1 MQNKNKTVIKSK
13 DLLTL
18 FLTHSKLSFNEI
30 IQLTGTPK
38 TSVHRMLGSLED
50 MGFLD
55 KDEDNLYSLGL
66 LFLQFGQLVADRLD
80 IRQLALPVM
89 KKLRDETEEAV
100 NLIIKDGDEA
110 MYVEKLDSTHPVR
123 LYTAVGRRSPL
134 YAGACPRIILAF
146 LPQEEQE
153 QYLKTIDFKMYASG
167 TITDIDKLRLV
178 LEETKNSGYAISKS
192 ELEDHTTAIA
202 APIFDH
208 KGKVVGG
215 LSLAGPDIRFQA
227 ERLPE
232 FIEKVKAHAK
242 EVSERMGYVGD
253 VVYK

>member
-18 FLTHSKLSFNEI
+18 FLIHSKLSFNEI

-80 IRQLALPVM
+80 VREIALPVM

-146 LPQEEQE
+146 FPKEEQE
-153 QYLKTIDFKMYASG
+153 QYLKIVDFKAYASG
-167 TITDIDKLRLV
+167 TITDVDKLRLV
-178 LEETKNSGYAISKS
+178 LEETRQAGYAISKS

-202 APIFDH
+202 APIFNH
-208 KGKVVGG
+208 KGQVVGG

-232 FIEKVKAHAK
+232 FIKKVKKHAQ
-242 EVSERMGYVGD
+242 EVSEKMGYAGD

>member
-66 LFLQFGQLVADRLD
+66 LFLHFGQLVADRLD

>member
-80 IRQLALPVM
+80 IRQVALPMM

-146 LPQEEQE
+146 LPKEEQE
-153 QYLKTIDFKMYASG
+153 QYLKTIEFKAYASG
-167 TITDIDKLRLV
+167 TITNTDKLRHI
-178 LEETKNSGYAISKS
+178 LEETRNSGYAISKS

-202 APIFDH
+202 APIFNH
-208 KGKVVGG
+208 KGQAVGG

-232 FIEKVKAHAK
+232 FIEKVKDHAK
-242 EVSERMGYVGD
+242 EVSEKMGYIGD